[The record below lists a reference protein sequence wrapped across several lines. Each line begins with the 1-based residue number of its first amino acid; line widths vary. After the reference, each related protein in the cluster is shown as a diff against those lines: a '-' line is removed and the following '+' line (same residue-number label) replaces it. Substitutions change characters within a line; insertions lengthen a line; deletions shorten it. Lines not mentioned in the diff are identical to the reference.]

1 MFHKYV
7 KLLEGNSQNACWISH
22 SGSGRGAP
30 FLVGPENLENGNLE
44 TRKCCLIARFSPDG
58 DTSQTVKLPE
68 GISDTY
74 HPEIWE

>member
-1 MFHKYV
+1 
-7 KLLEGNSQNACWISH
+7 
-22 SGSGRGAP
+22 
-30 FLVGPENLENGNLE
+30 LVGPENLENGNLE